1 MRRKTQ
7 SLKDSQLRHAKYYGA
22 ISIGDNFYQDSLKG
36 KVFRKL
42 MNAIISEENILL
54 AYRNIKRNRGSLTK
68 GVDGLTIA
76 DVEQLS
82 QDDYI
87 SKVRQRF
94 AYYKPK
100 KVRRVEIPK
109 PNGKKRPL
117 GIPSIWDRLAQQ
129 CILQILEPIC
139 EAKFYKHSYGFR
151 PNCSAEQAI
160 NDCMIRMNI
169 SRMNYVVDIDIK
181 GFFDEVNHTKLM
193 RQLWSLG
200 IRDKQLLVIIRRM
213 LKAPVVLPNKTTIY
227 PQKGTPQGGILSPLL
242 ANIVLNEFDWWIASQ
257 WENHKVDEVKPY
269 YRKDGT
275 RAIKHEYERL
285 RKTTSL
291 KEVYIV
297 RYADD
302 FKLFTTSK
310 TNAEKLYHATK
321 QWLWERLKLPIS
333 PEKSK
338 ITNLYKEKSEFLG
351 FTLKLERKGKRY
363 VCQSHIAPKALEQIR
378 QQLKAQIE
386 VIRKQPSAVKIAVEV
401 EKYNS
406 KVAGIH
412 QYYQIATQVNEDVQS
427 IGREVL
433 LRFHHRFDC
442 VTKEGKYMG
451 KNKIVMK
458 YLTSK
463 MMRYFFGAIP
473 IIPVGYVRHSHPM
486 GKKRSIN
493 KYTVE
498 GRKLI
503 HRNQKQVFE
512 WQLDWLR
519 NHPITGKRGSV
530 LLNDN
535 RLSLFV
541 AQGGKCGVTG
551 QLLEMTDIHCHHK
564 IPWAVSHDDSYH
576 NLILVSA
583 RIHKLIHMKD
593 RTNIHRQ
600 ITQLGLSRQQLKKLN
615 ELRQLV
621 GNQSVGEKS

>member
-1 MRRKTQ
+1 
-7 SLKDSQLRHAKYYGA
+7 
-22 ISIGDNFYQDSLKG
+22 
-36 KVFRKL
+36 
-42 MNAIISEENILL
+42 
-54 AYRNIKRNRGSLTK
+54 
-68 GVDGLTIA
+68 
-76 DVEQLS
+76 
-82 QDDYI
+82 
-87 SKVRQRF
+87 
-94 AYYKPK
+94 
-100 KVRRVEIPK
+100 
-109 PNGKKRPL
+109 
-117 GIPSIWDRLAQQ
+117 
-129 CILQILEPIC
+129 
-139 EAKFYKHSYGFR
+139 
-151 PNCSAEQAI
+151 
-160 NDCMIRMNI
+160 
-169 SRMNYVVDIDIK
+169 
-181 GFFDEVNHTKLM
+181 
-193 RQLWSLG
+193 
-200 IRDKQLLVIIRRM
+200 
-213 LKAPVVLPNKTTIY
+213 
-227 PQKGTPQGGILSPLL
+227 
-242 ANIVLNEFDWWIASQ
+242 
-257 WENHKVDEVKPY
+257 
-269 YRKDGT
+269 
-275 RAIKHEYERL
+275 
-285 RKTTSL
+285 
-291 KEVYIV
+291 
-297 RYADD
+297 
-302 FKLFTTSK
+302 
-310 TNAEKLYHATK
+310 
-321 QWLWERLKLPIS
+321 
-333 PEKSK
+333 
-338 ITNLYKEKSEFLG
+338 
-351 FTLKLERKGKRY
+351 
-363 VCQSHIAPKALEQIR
+363 
-378 QQLKAQIE
+378 
-386 VIRKQPSAVKIAVEV
+386 
-401 EKYNS
+401 
-406 KVAGIH
+406 
-412 QYYQIATQVNEDVQS
+412 
-427 IGREVL
+427 
-433 LRFHHRFDC
+433 
-442 VTKEGKYMG
+442 MG